1 MNQMITVG
9 IILAAGKGTRMNS
22 IYNETAKVCFK
33 IFDKTM
39 IEYVVDSLKQANIQ
53 ELITIVGYKAEE
65 VITLLN
71 DKSQYVYQKEQKG
84 TGHAIMQVLSQ
95 LQSNQTAMI
104 VCGDTPLLTS
114 KTLNA
119 LLEFHQNNQNDATI
133 LEAEVE
139 QPFGYGRLVKENGRL
154 LKIVEQKDATE
165 KEKKIKTINT
175 GVYVINTNDLLHYI
189 PMLQPKNQQNE
200 YYLTDIFQ
208 LMVKDQKKVACYPTL
223 DCLEFLGVNDRIQL
237 ASATK
242 IIQKRINDYHMLKGV
257 TIVDPNTTYIGKDV
271 LIGNDTIIYP
281 NSFIDGQTIIGAN
294 CKIGPNAI
302 IHNALIQDCVIIKNV
317 VVENEHVDIQS
328 KKE

>member
-1 MNQMITVG
+1 MKTVG

-165 KEKKIKTINT
+165 KEKK
-175 GVYVINTNDLLHYI
+175 L
-189 PMLQPKNQQNE
+189 
-200 YYLTDIFQ
+200 
-208 LMVKDQKKVACYPTL
+208 
-223 DCLEFLGVNDRIQL
+223 
-237 ASATK
+237 
-242 IIQKRINDYHMLKGV
+242 KR
-257 TIVDPNTTYIGKDV
+257 
-271 LIGNDTIIYP
+271 
-281 NSFIDGQTIIGAN
+281 
-294 CKIGPNAI
+294 
-302 IHNALIQDCVIIKNV
+302 LIQ
-317 VVENEHVDIQS
+317 EFM
-328 KKE
+328 